1 MKRLIV
7 AAAVAVLVAAASF
20 SVAQAQQQPQQQ
32 PQAAPAGP
40 AAAAQPDLGLKAEID
55 PAAVGLVKAMCDKLA
70 AARTMSF
77 TAVVTYESPD
87 RTGEPLAYMTLSQV
101 ALQRPN
107 KLRVVTLGDGPRNDF
122 YYDGTTV
129 QAYEPAANLLATVG
143 APDNLDDM
151 LRAAYEYASIYFPFA
166 DVIVSDPYK
175 VISDNLRVAFV
186 VGKSIVVGGVAT
198 DIVVLVGKHVHVQL
212 WIGSDDKLPRMAR
225 AVFVGDPSH
234 YRHTVQFA
242 DWKID
247 PVLPADTFTFTPP
260 ANAARVPFARPDSP
274 LGKPADKK

>member
-1 MKRLIV
+1 MKRLILAALVV
-7 AAAVAVLVAAASF
+7 AASVSAAR
-20 SVAQAQQQPQQQ
+20 AQQQPQQP
-32 PQAAPAGP
+32 PQATPAAP
-40 AAAAQPDLGLKAEID
+40 AAAQPDLGLKVEIE
-55 PAAVGLVKAMCDKLA
+55 PAAVALVKAMCDKLA
-70 AARTMSF
+70 AAKTMTF
-77 TAVVTYESPD
+77 TAVVTYESAD
-87 RTGEPLAYMTLSQV
+87 RTGEPLAYMTLAQV

-107 KLRVVTLGDGPRNDF
+107 KLRVITLGDGPRNDF

-129 QAYEPAANLLATVG
+129 QAYEPAANLLATVK

-166 DVIVSDPYK
+166 DVIVADPYK
-175 VISDNLRVAFV
+175 VISENLRVAFV
-186 VGKSIVVGGVAT
+186 VGKSIVVGGVPT
-198 DIVVLVGKHVHVQL
+198 DIVVLVGKYVHVQL

-234 YRHTVQFA
+234 YRHTVQFS

-247 PVLPADTFTFTPP
+247 PVLAPDTFTFTPP

-274 LGKPADKK
+274 LAKPADKK